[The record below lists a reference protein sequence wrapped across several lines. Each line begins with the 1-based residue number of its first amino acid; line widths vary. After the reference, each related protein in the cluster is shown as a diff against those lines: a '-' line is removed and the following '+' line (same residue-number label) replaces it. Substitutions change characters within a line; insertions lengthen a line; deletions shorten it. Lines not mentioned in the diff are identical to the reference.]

1 MTVTL
6 DMLGPAHG
14 GSTVARLDGTDGRV
28 VFVRGALPGETGV
41 PVELDTDPETSRKR
55 FLSGSVVDSAAIAGP
70 SAHRVAPQ
78 CPAAA
83 RGAGCCDLDIID
95 AEGSVELKT
104 RVVLD
109 QFARI
114 GRIDLDDAGV
124 PVRQLSPAPFT
135 GYRTRVRL
143 GVDESGQAGL
153 RLRAS
158 NGIVPVTE
166 VGCAQWAPALADG
179 LAETLAEAELT
190 PGAEVCVALGED
202 GLRGIVEV
210 PAARASNPRSRSGRR
225 RRVPKG
231 QRRSDT
237 RIERRVIEHQGTGEP
252 GTVTRTVKG
261 VSWPMPVE
269 AFWQAHGAAAE
280 LYSGWVRDTVT
291 GVVTGT
297 AATSSAPSEPAE
309 PTVSSEPTAWDL
321 YGGAGVF
328 AAALT
333 EALPGTPV
341 YSVDGASDATAA
353 GRSVLVERD
362 VRFVTGDVADALA
375 ELSGA
380 DPTVV
385 VLDPPRTGAGA
396 PVVDAIISRAPQHIL
411 HIGCDPATAARD
423 AAGFIAGGYH
433 PESVTVV
440 DAFGLTHH
448 VEVLVHFTRQG

>member
-225 RRVPKG
+225 RAEALGHGPRRHLPAGSAPTRVCPW
-231 QRRSDT
+231 RLWAPS
-237 RIERRVIEHQGTGEP
+237 
-252 GTVTRTVKG
+252 
-261 VSWPMPVE
+261 
-269 AFWQAHGAAAE
+269 
-280 LYSGWVRDTVT
+280 
-291 GVVTGT
+291 
-297 AATSSAPSEPAE
+297 ATSSMPDASATSGSERSDQSY
-309 PTVSSEPTAWDL
+309 SSGGGDSTIGDLQIEYSLLSRGIEENGILAACRELGIGVTA
-321 YGGAGVF
+321 YG
-328 AAALT
+328 
-333 EALPGTPV
+333 
-341 YSVDGASDATAA
+341 
-353 GRSVLVERD
+353 
-362 VRFVTGDVADALA
+362 ALA
-375 ELSGA
+375 KVCLQVPWEGLA
-380 DPTVV
+380 
-385 VLDPPRTGAGA
+385 RC
-396 PVVDAIISRAPQHIL
+396 SRASR
-411 HIGCDPATAARD
+411 GT
-423 AAGFIAGGYH
+423 
-433 PESVTVV
+433 T
-440 DAFGLTHH
+440 
-448 VEVLVHFTRQG
+448 